1 MPEAP
6 GYICFGGVD
15 ESAGKIIKFAANPSK
30 PSQARARKRFG
41 QTRRK
46 EIRGVRERGACL
58 RCRLLRIPC
67 SQTEPCT
74 ACLKLASM
82 PDFRMEKKTL
92 FYIDCIRVSI
102 KDMNFFSA
110 KMPTRQHLLED
121 NTCPRQSRQFVGGV
135 EFDFSVDFTIDDIFK
150 TSMDRLVSQNCTTDD
165 TIVQASI
172 LCSPRFARLV
182 QHALPPQL
190 ITDFQTMLRDCM
202 SLYLYDV
209 NSWDARLYSSCASL
223 YLPWTKAML
232 EQRVTRAGD
241 RFLDALDDTL
251 RNHPRSTT
259 GPLDAT
265 SKAIFLVALGA
276 IICLRLSESPTDQLL
291 FTQDSPM
298 PNVGVCDAVK
308 SQLCVLLMHHMLWL
322 ARKANIRFSPDW
334 ERRLVDRVN
343 MPCAGQAGPVSCVW
357 EVSAQSDLAGLSKDE
372 IRDTVANALMGRE
385 RGSSEKVVLSGVFKR
400 ETKDVDQM
408 EQLEKV
414 MLRIHI

>member
-241 RFLDALDDTL
+241 R
-251 RNHPRSTT
+251 
-259 GPLDAT
+259 
-265 SKAIFLVALGA
+265 
-276 IICLRLSESPTDQLL
+276 
-291 FTQDSPM
+291 
-298 PNVGVCDAVK
+298 
-308 SQLCVLLMHHMLWL
+308 
-322 ARKANIRFSPDW
+322 RFSPDW